1 MSERTFRLLPFEA
14 AMARSGLH
22 LGGVIGRDGSVLS
35 LRYEL
40 TGPLDRLIIPAAV
53 PSPQRRDGLWQHTCL
68 ECFLAVP
75 GNARYWEVNLSPC
88 GDWNVYRLSGYRTD
102 LTPET
107 AIRSLPIAVEHGEG
121 QLRLEARL
129 DLTAT
134 VARGDPLEVGICA
147 VLEGN
152 NGTLSHWALTHGAAV
167 PDFHRRE
174 DFLLHL

>member
-1 MSERTFRLLPFEA
+1 MSERTFRLMPFEA
-14 AMARSGLH
+14 AMVPSGLR
-22 LGGVIGRDGSVLS
+22 LAGSIRREGGVLS

-40 TGPLDRLIIPAAV
+40 NGPTDSLILPKAV

-75 GNARYWEVNLSPC
+75 GHARYWEVNLSPC

-121 QLRLEARL
+121 QLRLEVRL
-129 DLTAT
+129 DLTAI
-134 VARGDPLEVGICA
+134 VAPSDRLELAICA
-147 VLEGN
+147 VLEGS
-152 NGTLSHWALTHGAAV
+152 NGSLSHWALAHGAAV

>member
-1 MSERTFRLLPFEA
+1 MSERTFRLKPFEA
-14 AMARSGLH
+14 AMAPSGLR
-22 LGGVIGRDGSVLS
+22 LAGSIRREGGVLS

-40 TGPLDRLIIPAAV
+40 SGPTESLILPTAV

-75 GNARYWEVNLSPC
+75 GNAGYWEVNLSPS

-102 LTPET
+102 LRPET
-107 AIRSLPIAVEHGEG
+107 AIRSLPIAVERGEG

-129 DLTAT
+129 DLAAT
-134 VARGDPLEVGICA
+134 VAPGDPLEVAICA

-152 NGTLSHWALTHGAAV
+152 NGTLSHWAVTHGGAV

>member
-1 MSERTFRLLPFEA
+1 MSERTFRLMPFEA
-14 AMARSGLH
+14 AMVPSGLR
-22 LGGVIGRDGSVLS
+22 LAGSIRREGGVLS

-40 TGPLDRLIIPAAV
+40 NGPTDSLVLPEAV

-102 LTPET
+102 LTPES
-107 AIRSLPIAVEHGEG
+107 AIRSLPVVVERAEG
-121 QLRLEARL
+121 RLRLEARL

-134 VARGDPLEVGICA
+134 LAPGDPLEVAICA

-152 NGTLSHWALTHGAAV
+152 NGTLSYWALAHGGDV

-174 DFLLHL
+174 DFQLPL